1 MNDEQSAIISYL
13 KENALGYENRKTS
26 TQIREELN
34 LESGGVT
41 NEHVRELIRDLILH
55 HNACIGSLMWGN
67 GYWIIQTED
76 ELNRV
81 CESLENRAESIKN
94 RATVLR
100 NNWNNQNNG

>member
-1 MNDEQSAIISYL
+1 MNDEQSAILNYL
-13 KENALGYENRKTS
+13 RENALGFENRKTS

-41 NEHVRELIRDLILH
+41 NEHVRELIRDLIIS
-55 HNACIGSLMWGN
+55 HNACIGSLMWID

-81 CESLENRAESIKN
+81 CESLESRADAIRN
-94 RATVLR
+94 RATTLR
-100 NNWNNQNNG
+100 NNWNNHNNG

>member
-1 MNDEQSAIISYL
+1 MNDEQSAILNYL
-13 KENALGYENRKTS
+13 RENALGYENRKTS

-41 NEHVRELIRDLILH
+41 NEHIRELVRDLIFSH
-55 HNACIGSLMWGN
+55 DACIGSLMWKD

-81 CESLENRAESIKN
+81 CESLENRADAIKN
-94 RATVLR
+94 RATALR
-100 NNWNNQNNG
+100 NNWNNHNNG

>member
-1 MNDEQSAIISYL
+1 MNDEQSAILSYL
-13 KENALGYENRKTS
+13 RENALGYDNRKTS

-41 NEHVRELIRDLILH
+41 NEHVRELIRDLILS

-81 CESLENRAESIKN
+81 CESLENRADAIIN
-94 RATVLR
+94 RAAALR
-100 NNWNNQNNG
+100 NNWNNRYNG

>member
-1 MNDEQSAIISYL
+1 MNDEQSAILSYL
-13 KENALGYENRKTS
+13 RENALGYDNRKTS

-41 NEHVRELIRDLILH
+41 NEHVRELIRDLILS

-81 CESLENRAESIKN
+81 CESLENRADAIKN
-94 RATVLR
+94 RAAALR
-100 NNWNNQNNG
+100 NNWNNRYNG

>member
-1 MNDEQSAIISYL
+1 MNDEQSAILNYL
-13 KENALGYENRKTS
+13 RENALGYDNRKTS

-41 NEHVRELIRDLILH
+41 NEHVRELIRDLILS

-81 CESLENRAESIKN
+81 CESLENRADAIIN
-94 RATVLR
+94 RAAALR
-100 NNWNNQNNG
+100 NNWNNRYNG